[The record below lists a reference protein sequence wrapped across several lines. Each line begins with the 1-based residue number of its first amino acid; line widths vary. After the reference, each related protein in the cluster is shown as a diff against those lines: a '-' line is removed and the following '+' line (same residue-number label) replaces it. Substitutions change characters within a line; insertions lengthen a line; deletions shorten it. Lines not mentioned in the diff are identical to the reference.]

1 MNPDGAMTSDMSPR
15 RFIWSAGRL
24 VGFLVFLY
32 LFLVSVKLLGTG
44 FQMFGGGFAEQL
56 ISSTS
61 NPFVGLFI
69 GILATSIIQSSSTTT
84 STVVG
89 FVSAGVLTIENAVPI
104 IMGANIGTAVTSTIV
119 SLGHVTRKEEFRR
132 AMAAGTVHDFF
143 NLFTVV
149 ILFPIELATGFLR
162 RSAQALTSFLVG
174 TEGLTFAS
182 PVKKVVGPAV
192 HLVVST
198 VEKIAAGHAA
208 LVVAILG
215 ILLLFFSLYFIVR
228 YAKRM
233 ALKRAEV
240 VLDRFIGKSGI
251 AGMVLGCAVTA
262 TIQSSSVT
270 TSLMVPLAGA
280 GIVRLEQIFPI
291 TLGANLGTTVTALL
305 ASLAGDVR
313 GLTIALVHLLFNV
326 CGILLVYP
334 LRPIRRIPLFL
345 ATRLGDAAA
354 RAKRNAFFFII
365 GVFFVLP
372 TLMIFLSKVF

>member
-1 MNPDGAMTSDMSPR
+1 MVQSRHWPAYFKNIQQVLSLG
-15 RFIWSAGRL
+15 
-24 VGFLVFLY
+24 VFLY
-32 LFLVSVKLLGTG
+32 LFLVSIKLLGTG
-44 FQMFGGGFAEQL
+44 FEMFGGGFAERL
-56 ISSTS
+56 ISTTS

-89 FVSAGVLTIENAVPI
+89 FVAAGVLSIENAVPI

-119 SLGHVTRKEEFRR
+119 SMGHITRREEFRR
-132 AMAAGTVHDFF
+132 AIAAATVHDFF
-143 NLFTVV
+143 NIITVLV
-149 ILFPIELATGFLR
+149 LLPLELATGFLR

-182 PVKKVVGPAV
+182 PVKKVVGPVV
-192 HLVVST
+192 HLAVST
-198 VEKIAAGHAA
+198 VEKITAGHAA

-215 ILLLFFSLYFIVR
+215 IALLFLSLYFIVR
-228 YAKRM
+228 YAKGL

-240 VLDRFIGKSGI
+240 VLDRFMGKSGI

-270 TSLMVPLAGA
+270 TSLLVPLAGA

-291 TLGANLGTTVTALL
+291 ALGANMGTTVTALL

-334 LRPIRRIPLFL
+334 LRPMRRVPIFL
-345 ATRLGDAAA
+345 ATRLGNAAA
-354 RAKRNAFFFII
+354 RAKRNAVFFII

-372 TLMIFLSKVF
+372 ALMIFLSKVL